1 MSTSRSKRSYTP
13 WYTLVALRIRFY
25 TMRSK
30 RKNPYHKHGAHR
42 LTLRL
47 RAFTPRLRPVVFYS
61 RHHRAHQREMRLP
74 MRATMP

>member
-1 MSTSRSKRSYTP
+1 MSTSRSKRTQ
-13 WYTLVALRIRFY
+13 VALRIRFY

-30 RKNPYHKHGAHR
+30 RKNPYHKHGAQEGHR

-47 RAFTPRLRPVVFYS
+47 RARTPRLRPVVFYS